1 MSDDSTRIGE
11 GEFPD
16 RDPFGGAGEGSLPD
30 KDESIVVPDGPMRT
44 GPDTGPVLEGDDGET
59 HPPGLKGAR
68 RGGRVWPRLAGITAV
83 LLGLIGSAL
92 SLVAAFSSVAVGFG
106 AGDNADRLVAPIEA
120 TVDRLE
126 VRVDEVDDLVTPSGA
141 TAGSRAELEARV
153 DGLVDLTMAASQ
165 AFTTVENHPVYGRL
179 PVNID
184 ELGESLAALVEGAMN
199 IEVELDSADTSE
211 LTARNA
217 QVMGDQINTMQGS
230 FSTVQEHLD
239 AAEGS
244 LTSWIRL
251 GSLAG
256 FFASLWSLWAQT
268 WLARRGWRGLRG
280 LDP

>member
-1 MSDDSTRIGE
+1 MSDDSPRTDEE
-11 GEFPD
+11 GVPD
-16 RDPFGGAGEGSLPD
+16 RDPYDSAGDGSSD
-30 KDESIVVPDGPMRT
+30 EKDESIVVPDGPMRT
-44 GPDTGPVLEGDDGET
+44 GPDIGPVLEGDDGET
-59 HPPGLKGAR
+59 HPPGLKRAKL
-68 RGGRVWPRLAGITAV
+68 GGRVWPRLAGIMAV

-92 SLVAAFSSVAVGFG
+92 SLVAAFSSVAGGFG
-106 AGDNADRLVAPIEA
+106 AGDNADRLVVPIET

-126 VRVDEVDDLVTPSGA
+126 VRVDQVDDLVTPSGA

-153 DGLVDLTMAASQ
+153 DGLVDLATAASQ
-165 AFTTVENHPVYGRL
+165 AFATIDNHPVYGRL

-184 ELGESLAALVEGAMN
+184 ELGESLAALDEGAMT
-199 IEVELDSADTSE
+199 IEVELESAETSG

-217 QVMGDQINTMQGS
+217 QVMGEQINIMQGS
-230 FSTVQEHLD
+230 FSTVQDHVD

-244 LTSWIRL
+244 LTNWTRL
-251 GSLAG
+251 GALAG